1 MLSKA
6 NIKDIYTLSPLQ
18 KGMLFQHVKEES
30 TAYFEQLHFT
40 IKGQLY
46 VDSFE
51 ASFQHLINKY
61 DVLRTVFLY
70 KNMTQPMQMVL
81 KERKTSVHF
90 EDISHLDSKA
100 VSQYV
105 EEFKNQDREKGF
117 ELSKDI
123 LMRFAILKA
132 GAKSYHLIWSFHH
145 ILMDGWCMGIV
156 LQDLFRMYQQHRQKM
171 PITVE
176 SVPAYSEYIRWL
188 EKQNVTKAR
197 DYWKNYL
204 EGYEEL
210 TGIIRLDT
218 KHTSHNNEV
227 QECAFTLDKDI
238 TEGLTQLAR
247 HYSVTV
253 NTLFQTIWGML
264 LQKYNNKD
272 DVVFGA
278 VVSGRP
284 SEIHGVE
291 NMVGLFINTVPI
303 RIQKQTNDTFSHL
316 LKRVHE
322 STLLSK
328 QFEFVSLADI
338 QTDAGFSGQL
348 LDHILVFENYPI
360 SEGSFEEE
368 EFTMDSI
375 KTYEKTSYDLNVMI
389 RPNEDQLDIAFQF
402 NDDVYSSENVKRLFQ
417 HMKQLALA
425 VIKNPDERIEEIAMI
440 TEEERHQILHDFQG
454 EIVDFVTEKTLPELF
469 EEQVKRTP
477 EAIALRFEDQQLTYQ
492 ELNQRVNQLA
502 WTLRMK
508 GLQRE
513 ELVGIMVQR
522 SLEMIVGV
530 LAVIKAGGAYVP
542 IDPEYP
548 LDRIQYMLEDS
559 GTNWL
564 LTTKQSEI
572 PSIYQGHVLYLEEDT
587 VYHERSSDLEIV
599 NQSSDL
605 AYIVYTS
612 GSTGQPKG
620 VMIDHRAVHN
630 LHLSAGIYGIAQGS
644 QVLQFASLSFD
655 ASVGDIFHSLL
666 TGATLHLVKKE
677 QLLSGHAFMEWLNEA
692 SITTIPFIPPS
703 VLKELPYAK
712 LPKLKTISTGGEELP
727 ADLVRIWGANR
738 TFLNA
743 YGPTETTVDASIG
756 DCIEMTD
763 KPSIGT
769 PTVNKR
775 AYILDQYG
783 HIQPIGVPGELCVG
797 GEGVARGYLHRPEL
811 TDEKFVND
819 PYVPNG
825 RMYKTGDLA
834 RWLPDGTIEFLGRMD
849 GQVKIR
855 GFRIELGEIEA
866 RLNQA
871 PSVKQAV
878 VLARSGEQKQVYL
891 CAYLVT
897 DKDLQVSAL
906 RKELSQTLPDYMIPS
921 FFIKVDKIPVTV
933 NGKIDKKALPEP
945 EKEVELQTE
954 YVAPTNPTEEILV
967 QIWQKVLGM
976 ERVGIG
982 DNFFELG
989 GHSIKAMM
997 LASNIYKELKI
1008 DLPLR
1013 EIFKHTTVKEMARFI
1028 DGRDEEEYVGIQPAA
1043 KQEYYPVS
1051 SAQKRMY
1058 VIQSLED
1065 KDQGTS
1071 YNMPSFYKMK
1081 GSVDAEKLE
1090 KVFQTLIDR
1099 HESLRT
1105 SFHMIDEQLVQKVH
1119 EQVSWKMD
1127 MKTVSANDVSR
1138 LKDSFVQP
1146 FDISTAPLFRASL
1159 LTIHKDEHILMMD
1172 VHHIVGDGVSTTILF
1187 QELIQLYQGQALPE
1201 VKIHYKDYAVW
1212 QLSQQ
1217 DRLKESENFW
1227 LQQFSGELPVLEL
1240 PTDYSRPPIRRLEG
1254 EYVSQSLRGDL
1265 HESVKAFMKN
1275 HEVTLYMVLLA
1286 TYNVLLHKYTNQRD
1300 IIVGTPVSDRPH
1312 PDVMSTVGMFVNTLA
1327 VRNQLESEQTF
1338 EEFLA
1343 NVKNKMLE
1351 VYGHQ
1356 EYPFEDLIEK
1366 VKVQRDTSRHP
1377 LFDTMFGVQNLET
1390 SHAELPDWGIEP
1402 LDIDWTNSKF
1412 DMSWMVFE
1420 ADGLEIGVEYSTNLF
1435 ERNTIQRMIGHFE
1448 HIIEQIMENPQI
1460 RLADIQLATEDE
1472 KVQILEEFNHQP
1484 TKITYDQAIQNR
1496 FEEQVMK
1503 TPDAVALVFKGREL
1517 TYRELNQRSNQMART
1532 LREHGVGR
1540 DQIIAVMINR
1550 SHELIISILAVL
1562 KAGGA
1567 YLPID
1572 PTYPL
1577 DRIEH
1582 MLEDSQTAM
1591 VLTQKEIQIPTGYSG
1606 EVLCVDQA
1614 DIYHEDTT
1622 NLSSMNQPTDLA
1634 YIIYTSGS
1642 TGKSKGVMIEHRS
1655 LHNLIHISH
1664 PYKMG
1669 AGSRVLQF
1677 ASSSFD
1683 ASVAEIFP
1691 ALLTGSTLYI
1701 EEKEELLTNLVPY
1714 LLENQITTVALP
1726 PSLLR
1731 SVPYTELPALECIV
1745 SVGEACT
1752 FDIVQTW
1759 GQNRTFINGY
1769 GPTESTVCSAF
1780 GVVTAEDKRITIGKP
1795 FPNQKAYIINENQQL
1810 QPIGV
1815 PGELCIAGAGLSR
1828 GYLNRPELTQEKFVN
1843 NPFAPG
1849 ERMYKTGDVARWLPD
1864 GNIEY
1869 VGRMDD
1875 QVKVRG
1881 NRVELGEVTSQL
1893 LTHPSITEAVVV
1905 PIVDTHGATTLCA
1918 YFIED
1923 KEVKVNDLR
1932 HHLAKALPEFM
1943 IPAYFIKVDDIPLT
1957 GNGKV
1962 NKRALPDPSE
1972 FISAQAGHEIV
1983 APSSQDE
1990 EILVQVW
1997 EEVLQIKPIGVEDNF
2012 FERGGDSIKAL
2023 QIAARLSKY
2032 NRKLDSR
2039 HIFKNPTISML
2050 APYLEQRGALIEQD
2064 SIEGEVPLTPIQ
2076 SWFFEQPFV
2085 HPHHFNQS
2093 MLLPNEQGWDRQRI
2107 EQAFTTIVRH
2117 HDALR
2122 MNYQFKEKIIQENQG
2137 IEGEFFTLHE
2147 VDVTKEKEWQMRIE
2161 QEANQLQASFDLT
2174 TGPLV
2179 KLGLYHTEYGD
2190 YLLIVVHHLLIDGV
2204 SWRILLEDFQ
2214 TLYEQKGEL
2223 PAKTTSFKTW
2233 AVQLEEYARSKK
2245 LQDEASYWKGLLNK
2259 SVRELPADKES
2270 SDTFLFGDTKEVQ
2283 LTFDINETQDLLANA
2298 HHAYKTKADDLLLA
2312 ALVLTIN
2319 EWTKESDIIVN
2330 LEGHGRETIV
2340 EGIDLSRTI
2349 GWFTTIYPVL
2359 FEVENHQ
2366 LSSVIKHVK
2375 ETLRN
2380 VPNNGIG
2387 FGILQYMSHSD
2398 VSQSQL
2404 SSHHI
2409 SFNYLGQMGEDS
2421 ASQSETD
2428 NGVLINTGDQISP
2441 MNANPS
2447 SLNMTCLVM
2456 NNTLLVTFDYNP
2468 QRYEQG
2474 TIQRLADRYKSNLQA
2489 VLDHCVQREQTE
2501 RTPSDFSTKKLSLED
2516 LDDVFAT
2523 LKNL

>member
-18 KGMLFQHVKEES
+18 KGMLFQHIKEET

-90 EDISHLDSKA
+90 EDISHLDPKA

-105 EEFKNQDREKGF
+105 EDFKNEDREKGF
-117 ELSKDI
+117 DLSKDV
-123 LMRFAILKA
+123 LMRFTILKA
-132 GAKSYHLIWSFHH
+132 GAESYHLIWSFHH

-156 LQDLFRMYQQHRQKM
+156 LQDMFRIYQQHRKNM

-218 KHTSHNNEV
+218 KHTGSNNEV
-227 QECAFTLDKDI
+227 QECAFTLDKDVS
-238 TEGLTQLAR
+238 EGLTQLAR

-303 RIQKQTNDTFSHL
+303 RIQKQANDTFSNL

-328 QFEFVSLADI
+328 QYEFVSLADI
-338 QTDAGFSGQL
+338 QTDAGFSSQL

-389 RPNEDQLDIAFQF
+389 RPNEDQLYIAFQF
-402 NDDVYSSENVKRLFQ
+402 NDDVYSSESVKRLFQ
-417 HMKQLALA
+417 HLKQLAQA
-425 VIKNPDERIEEIAMI
+425 VITNPDGHIEEFTMI
-440 TEEERHQILHDFQG
+440 TKEERKQILYEFQG
-454 EIVDFVTEKTLPELF
+454 KKVDFVKEKTLPELF

-477 EAIALRFEDQQLTYQ
+477 EAIALRFEDQQMTYQ
-492 ELNQRVNQLA
+492 ELNQRSNQLA
-502 WTLRMK
+502 WTLRIK
-508 GLQRE
+508 GLKRE

-522 SLEMIVGV
+522 SFEMIVGV
-530 LAVIKAGGAYVP
+530 LGILKAGGAYVP

-548 LDRIQYMLEDS
+548 LERIQYVLEDS

-564 LTTKQSEI
+564 LTTNQSEI
-572 PSIYQGHVLYLEEDT
+572 PAIYQGQVLNLEDET
-587 VYHERSSDLEIV
+587 AYHEKSTDLEIV
-599 NQSSDL
+599 NQAGDL
-605 AYIVYTS
+605 AYIIYTS

-620 VMIDHRAVHN
+620 VMIDHCAVHN
-630 LHLSAGIYGIAQGS
+630 LHLSAGIYGIDQGS

-666 TGATLHLVKKE
+666 TGATVHLVKKE
-677 QLLSGHAFMEWLNEA
+677 QLLSGHAFMEWLDEVG
-692 SITTIPFIPPS
+692 ITTIPFIPPS
-703 VLKELPYAK
+703 VLKELPYAQ
-712 LPKLKTISTGGEELP
+712 LPKLKTISTGGEVLP
-727 ADLVRIWGANR
+727 ADLVKIWGENR

-743 YGPTETTVDASIG
+743 YGPTETTVDATIG
-756 DCIEMTD
+756 HCEDMLD

-775 AYILDQYG
+775 VYILDQYG

-811 TDEKFVND
+811 TAEKFMDD
-819 PYVPNG
+819 PFVQNG
-825 RMYKTGDLA
+825 RLYKTGDLA
-834 RWLPDGTIEFLGRMD
+834 RWLPDGRIEFLGRID
-849 GQVKIR
+849 DQVKIR

-866 RLNQA
+866 RMIQA

-878 VLARSGEQKQVYL
+878 VLARSGKQKQVYL
-891 CAYLVT
+891 CAYLVM
-897 DKDLQVSAL
+897 DGDLQVSTL
-906 RKELSQTLPDYMIPS
+906 RKFLSQTLPDYMIPS

-945 EKEVELQTE
+945 EKELELQTV

-967 QIWQKVLGM
+967 QIWQKVLGI
-976 ERVGIG
+976 ERVGIE
-982 DNFFELG
+982 DNFFDLG

-1008 DLPLR
+1008 DMPLR
-1013 EIFKHTTVKEMARFI
+1013 EIFKHTTIKEMARFI
-1028 DGRDEEEYVGIQPAA
+1028 DGRDEEEYVGIQPAEN
-1043 KQEYYPVS
+1043 QEYYPVS

-1058 VIQSLED
+1058 VIQQLED
-1065 KDQGTS
+1065 QDRGTS
-1071 YNMPSFYKMK
+1071 YNMPSFYKIK
-1081 GSVDAEKLE
+1081 GLVNTEKLE

-1119 EQVSWKMD
+1119 EKIIWKME
-1127 MKTVSANDVSR
+1127 MKTVNAGEVQM
-1138 LKDSFVQP
+1138 LKDAFIQP
-1146 FDISTAPLFRASL
+1146 FDVSTAPLFRASL
-1159 LTIHKDEHILMMD
+1159 LSVKKDEHILMID
-1172 VHHIVGDGVSTTILF
+1172 IHHIVGDGVSTTILF
-1187 QELIQLYQGQALPE
+1187 QELMQVYQGQALPE

-1217 DRLKESENFW
+1217 DRLKESEDFW
-1227 LQQFSGELPVLEL
+1227 IQQFSGELPVLEL
-1240 PTDYSRPPIRRLEG
+1240 PTDYLRPPIRRLEG
-1254 EYVSQSLRGDL
+1254 EYVSQSLRDDL
-1265 HESVKAFMKN
+1265 HENVKKFIKKR
-1275 HEVTLYMVLLA
+1275 EVTLYMVFLA
-1286 TYNVLLHKYTNQRD
+1286 TYNILLHKYTNQRD

-1327 VRNQLESEQTF
+1327 VRNQLDSEQTF
-1338 EEFLA
+1338 EEFLVK
-1343 NVKNKMLE
+1343 VKNKMLE

-1390 SHAELPDWGIEP
+1390 SNLELPDWAIEP
-1402 LDIDWTNSKF
+1402 LDIDWTNTKF

-1420 ADGLEIGVEYSTNLF
+1420 ADELEIGVEYSTSLF
-1435 ERNTIQRMIGHFE
+1435 ERETIQRMIGHFE
-1448 HIIEQIMENPQI
+1448 HIIEQVIENPQL
-1460 RLADIQLATEDE
+1460 RLADINLVTVEE
-1472 KVQILEEFNHQP
+1472 KVRILEEFNHKA
-1484 TKITYDQAIQNR
+1484 TAITYDQAIQER
-1496 FEEQVMK
+1496 FEDQVKK
-1503 TPDAVALVFKGREL
+1503 TPNAVALVFKEEEL
-1517 TYRELNQRSNQMART
+1517 TYRELNQRANQMART
-1532 LREHGVGR
+1532 LRERGVMR
-1540 DQIIAVMINR
+1540 DQIVAVMINR
-1550 SHELIISILAVL
+1550 SQELIISILAVL

-1572 PTYPL
+1572 PTYPV
-1577 DRIEH
+1577 DRIQH
-1582 MLEDSQTAM
+1582 MLEDSQAAM
-1591 VLTQKEIQIPTGYSG
+1591 VLTQEGIQIPIGFSG
-1606 EVLCVDQA
+1606 EVLFIDQEEN
-1614 DIYHEDTT
+1614 YHFDASD
-1622 NLSSMNQPTDLA
+1622 LSSINQPTDLV

-1642 TGKSKGVMIEHRS
+1642 TGKSKGVMIEHHS
-1655 LHNLIHISH
+1655 LHNLINISQ

-1669 AGSRVLQF
+1669 EGSRVLQF
-1677 ASSSFD
+1677 ASISFD

-1701 EEKEELLTNLVPY
+1701 EEKEELVTNLVPY

-1731 SVPYTELPALECIV
+1731 SVPYIELPALECIV

-1752 FDIVQTW
+1752 FDIVQIW

-1769 GPTESTVCSAF
+1769 GPTESTVCSTF
-1780 GVVTAEDKRITIGKP
+1780 GVITSEDKRITIGRP
-1795 FPNQKAYIINENQQL
+1795 FYNQKVYIINEDQQL

-1828 GYLNRPELTQEKFVN
+1828 GYLNRPELTQEKFVS
-1843 NPFAPG
+1843 NPFTPG
-1849 ERMYKTGDVARWLPD
+1849 ERMYKTGDLARWLPD

-1869 VGRMDD
+1869 LGRLDD

-1881 NRVELGEVTSQL
+1881 NRVELGEINSQL
-1893 LTHPSITEAVVV
+1893 LTHPSITEAVVA
-1905 PIVDTHGATTLCA
+1905 PIVDKHGPTTLCA
-1918 YFIED
+1918 YFVED
-1923 KEVKVNDLR
+1923 QPTTVSDLR
-1932 HHLAKALPEFM
+1932 HHLATALPEFM
-1943 IPAYFIKVDDIPLT
+1943 IPAYFIKVDHIPLT
-1957 GNGKV
+1957 VNGKI
-1962 NKRALPDPSE
+1962 NKQALPDPSE
-1972 FISAQAGHEIV
+1972 FISNQVDHEIV
-1983 APSSQDE
+1983 PPSSQNE
-1990 EILVQVW
+1990 EILVRVW

-2023 QIAARLSKY
+2023 QIAARLGKY

-2039 HIFKNPTISML
+2039 HIFKNPKIVLL

-2076 SWFFEQPFV
+2076 SWFFEQPFE

-2093 MLLPNEQGWDRQRI
+2093 MLLPNEQGWERQRI
-2107 EQAFTTIVRH
+2107 EQAFTAIVRH

-2122 MNYQFKEKIIQENQG
+2122 MKYQFKEKIIQENQG
-2137 IEGEFFTLHE
+2137 IEGDFFTLHE
-2147 VDVTKEKEWQMRIE
+2147 VDVTQERNWQMRIE
-2161 QEANQLQASFDLT
+2161 EEAIQLQASFDLA
-2174 TGPLV
+2174 TGPLI
-2179 KLGLYHTEYGD
+2179 KLGLYHTSFGD

-2214 TLYEQKGEL
+2214 TLYEHRAEL
-2223 PAKTTSFKTW
+2223 PSKTTSYKTW

-2245 LQDEASYWKGLLNK
+2245 LQDEATYWKELLNK
-2259 SVRELPADKES
+2259 SVADLPSDKES
-2270 SDTFLFGDTKEVQ
+2270 SNTFLFSDTKEIQ
-2283 LTFDINETQDLLANA
+2283 LTFDRNDTQDLLTNA

-2312 ALVLTIN
+2312 ALVLTIK
-2319 EWTKESDIIVN
+2319 EWTNQSDIIVN

-2359 FEVENHQ
+2359 FEVGNEQ
-2366 LSSVIKHVK
+2366 LSHVIKHVK

-2380 VPNNGIG
+2380 VPHNGIG
-2387 FGILQYMSHSD
+2387 FGILQYLTQSD

-2404 SSHHI
+2404 SPHHI
-2409 SFNYLGQMGEDS
+2409 SFNYLGQMGQDS
-2421 ASQSETD
+2421 TKSEPD
-2428 NGVLINTGDQISP
+2428 SGFLINTGDQISP
-2441 MNANPS
+2441 MNANPN
-2447 SLNMTCLVM
+2447 SLNLTCLVM
-2456 NNTLLVTFDYNP
+2456 DGTLHVTFDYNP
-2468 QRYEQG
+2468 QRYKQE
-2474 TIQRLADRYKSNLQA
+2474 TMERLADRYKSNLKA
-2489 VLDHCVQREQTE
+2489 VIDHCVQREQTE